1 MEIIEL
7 ARKPEI
13 KRNIRLRKRL
23 MNLRK
28 LIYELNKKDLPF
40 DVLESINEKI
50 EEINLFTGSE
60 KFLDFKVRKALRHI
74 FKLVES
80 NLKIVPKSYYRT
92 RWIFLGMT
100 IIGIPLGLII
110 GLVIGKMVYAG
121 LGIPAGMVIGLFIGE
136 TKDKKALAE
145 GRQLDLEL

>member
-28 LIYELNKKDLPF
+28 LLCELNKKELPF
-40 DVLESINEKI
+40 DVLESINEKV
-50 EEINLFTGSE
+50 EEINLFKGSE
-60 KFLDFKVRKALRHI
+60 KFLAFKVRRVLRFI
-74 FKLVES
+74 FKLVE
-80 NLKIVPKSYYRT
+80 NKLKIVPKSYYRT
-92 RWIFLGMT
+92 RWILLGMI